1 MTEAPSDTCDY
12 QRFAEMLIHLTPQ
25 GASVPYNVCYDKDGH
40 VWVASKGGLFK
51 FDTKTKRVLHKRKNP
66 FPKTMAAFCQVIYH
80 EDTII
85 YTSAECKDR
94 QTAMFFLGL
103 DGEEKHMSII
113 DGLLL
118 SMVVNSRGD
127 IYIAKQPTGDKSTI
141 YTTSVDAP
149 LGWDEVISISGSF
162 YDTLGLVDDDT
173 LLAAV
178 VELPKNMFSK
188 QSLRL
193 ISVPEGEEAR
203 ETKCFSEAGKE
214 AGQIFFPR
222 SIKRHNDH
230 MIIMDK
236 SGRFLRYTPEGAYVD
251 TVCVIDAY
259 LANGF
264 TMMPINGVEDEG
276 KARAL
281 TAMSGIVRDP
291 SNLAICDDWLEV
303 VTLDGGSWKE
313 QNKKK
318 EATTATA

>member
-12 QRFAEMLIHLTPQ
+12 QRFEEMLIHLTPQ

-51 FDTKTKRVLHKRKNP
+51 FDVKTKRVLHKRKNP

-80 EDTII
+80 DDTII
-85 YTSAECKDR
+85 YTSAECKDG
-94 QTAMFFLGL
+94 QTAMFFLAL
-103 DGEEKHMSII
+103 DGTEKHMSII

-127 IYIAKQPTGDKSTI
+127 IYIAKQPTSEKSTI
-141 YTTSVDAP
+141 YTTSMDAP
-149 LGWDEVISISGSF
+149 LGWDEVISITGEF

-173 LLAAV
+173 LLASTVA
-178 VELPKNMFSK
+178 LPKNMFSK

-193 ISVPEGEEAR
+193 ISLGDEGDEAK
-203 ETKCFSEAGKE
+203 ETKVFSEAGKE
-214 AGQIFFPR
+214 PGKIFFPR
-222 SIKRHNDH
+222 SIKRHGDH

-236 SGRFLRYTPEGAYVD
+236 SGRFLRFTPEGEYVD
-251 TVCVIDAY
+251 TVCEIDAY

-264 TMMPINGVEDEG
+264 TMIPAENGMEDDG
-276 KARAL
+276 MRAL

-303 VTLDGGSWKE
+303 VPLDGKSWKE
-313 QNKKK
+313 KKNGQ
-318 EATTATA
+318 TD

>member
-1 MTEAPSDTCDY
+1 MTEPASDTCDY

-40 VWVASKGGLFK
+40 IWVAAKGGLFK
-51 FDTKTKRVLHKRKNP
+51 FDAKTKRVLHKRKNP

-85 YTSAECKDR
+85 YTCAECKDG
-94 QTAMFFLGL
+94 QTAFFLLEL
-103 DGEEKHMSII
+103 DGTEKHMSII

-127 IYIAKQPTGDKSTI
+127 IYITKQPTSENSTI

-149 LGWDEVISISGSF
+149 LGWDEVISIKGEF

-173 LLAAV
+173 LLASTV
-178 VELPKNMFSK
+178 QLPKNMFSK
-188 QSLRL
+188 QTLRL
-193 ISVPEGEEAR
+193 ISVAEGEDAVEKR
-203 ETKCFSEAGKE
+203 VFSEAGKE
-214 AGQIFFPR
+214 PGKVFFPR
-222 SIKRHNDH
+222 SIKRHDDH

-236 SGRFLRYTPEGAYVD
+236 SGRFQRFTPEGEYVD
-251 TVCVIDAY
+251 TVSEIDAY

-264 TMMPINGVEDEG
+264 TLIPSENGVEETP
-276 KARAL
+276 RAL

-291 SNLAICDDWLEV
+291 TNLAICDDWLEIV
-303 VTLDGGSWKE
+303 PLDGKSWKE
-313 QNKKK
+313 KK
-318 EATTATA
+318 AAAATA